1 MIRLLLNEVRVQGA
15 WERCLEFF
23 DEGIE
28 TSATQAVATANTLL
42 AIVNADPDTS
52 ARLGRAAPLDLE
64 VHQALQRHPISM
76 PASLVKAI
84 GLTVATVNK
93 SLAHLARIRVV
104 EDLAH
109 RQRGRLFSYAHY
121 AKEPAAEPE

>member
-1 MIRLLLNEVRVQGA
+1 
-15 WERCLEFF
+15 
-23 DEGIE
+23 
-28 TSATQAVATANTLL
+28 
-42 AIVNADPDTS
+42 
-52 ARLGRAAPLDLE
+52 
-64 VHQALQRHPISM
+64 M